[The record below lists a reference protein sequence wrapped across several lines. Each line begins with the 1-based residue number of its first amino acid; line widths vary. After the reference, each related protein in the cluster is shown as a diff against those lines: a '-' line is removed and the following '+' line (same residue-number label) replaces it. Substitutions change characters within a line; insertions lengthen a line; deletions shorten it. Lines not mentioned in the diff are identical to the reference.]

1 MAPANQSPDLMS
13 VPEREESMPFPGG
26 RLQRS
31 AKSRSGA
38 VLHFRQVLSRHL
50 VTMSLVTVVMGL
62 WVARVDDWKR
72 LLSPLIAH
80 PADYLAMCVAIVAGI
95 VIYQRVRGIP
105 WSAAQ
110 VGWVGYLFVISVVE
124 EWAFRVFLPLYLI
137 DDLGARAS
145 VLLSSVIFGALH
157 YFTLR
162 WRLTAC
168 LLTTLGGL
176 GFSRMLDVSGD
187 LALVILVHWIV
198 TFLNTPRPPVGESR

>member
-1 MAPANQSPDLMS
+1 MS
-13 VPEREESMPFPGG
+13 APEREESMPFPGG
-26 RLQRS
+26 RLQRP
-31 AKSRSGA
+31 AKARSRA

-50 VTMSLVTVVMGL
+50 LTMSVVAVVTGL
-62 WVARVDDWKR
+62 GVARVEDWKR

-80 PADYLAMCVAIVAGI
+80 PVHYLAMCIVI
-95 VIYQRVRGIP
+95 VLGFAIYQRVKRIP
-105 WSAAQ
+105 WSATQ
-110 VGWVGYLFVISVVE
+110 MGWVGYLFLISVVE
-124 EWAFRVFLPLYLI
+124 EWAFRVFLPLYLT

-162 WRLTAC
+162 WRLMAC

-176 GFSRMLDVSGD
+176 GFGRLLDESGD